1 MYVHTTDH
9 WLLMKQ
15 TVKQRRNLDF
25 TNNIIQQ
32 KSNKAKKAHRKKAE
46 SMKHILNK
54 SAIKKKT
61 ERKYRQINLIKS
73 QNGNQA
79 LKFNNAFLI
88 KYAN

>member
-1 MYVHTTDH
+1 
-9 WLLMKQ
+9 MKQ

-46 SMKHILNK
+46 SMKQILNK
-54 SAIKKKT
+54 SAIGKKLM
-61 ERKYRQINLIKS
+61 ESRQINLIKS